1 MRPITTVIGIAA
13 LTLAVPVV
21 AQDHKHEQSHD
32 HAGMD
37 HSAHAKAAA
46 KPAPGKSAALTG
58 PGAVVK
64 VNGLICDF
72 CAQALTKT
80 FKKQAAVRVVQVDL
94 NAKEVRLT
102 FKPGQTINDA
112 TIAKLIKNAGYNVVG
127 IKRRAS

>member
-1 MRPITTVIGIAA
+1 MRPITTLIGIA
-13 LTLAVPVV
+13 TLAIAAPLV
-21 AQDHKHEQSHD
+21 AQDHKHDAHD

-37 HSAHAKAAA
+37 HSAHAKAPAKAA
-46 KPAPGKSAALTG
+46 PASSAAMTG

-80 FKKQAAVRVVQVDL
+80 FKKQAAVRAVQVDL
-94 NAKEVRLT
+94 NAKEVRLA

-112 TIAKLIKNAGYNVVG
+112 TIGKLIKNAGYNVVG